1 MKSAIAAIAIAG
13 LWLAGCSSTPPPVQ
27 RMTTA
32 KASVRAAQELGADQ
46 VPKAQLHLQLAEE
59 QVRHA
64 DELIDRGKMER
75 ADLLLQRAN
84 ADAQLAIAITRQD
97 AARDQLRQSMEA
109 MDTGVEMENV
119 P

>member
-1 MKSAIAAIAIAG
+1 MKSAIAAIATAGFG
-13 LWLAGCSSTPPPVQ
+13 LWLAGCSSTPPPTQ

-32 KASVRAAQELGADQ
+32 KASVKAAQELGADQ

-75 ADLLLQRAN
+75 ADLMLQRADV
-84 ADAQLAIAITRQD
+84 DAQLAIAIARQD
-97 AARDQLRQSMEA
+97 AARDELRQNIEQMEA
-109 MDTGVEMENV
+109 L

>member
-1 MKSAIAAIAIAG
+1 MKSAIAAIVTAG
-13 LWLAGCSSTPPPVQ
+13 FGVWLAGCSSTPPPTQ
-27 RMTTA
+27 RMTSA

-46 VPKAQLHLQLAEE
+46 IPKAQLHLQLAEE

-64 DELIDRGKMER
+64 DELIDRGEMER

-84 ADAQLAIAITRQD
+84 TDAQLAIAITRQD
-97 AARDQLRQSMEA
+97 GVRDGLRESIDTME
-109 MDTGVEMENV
+109 TL